1 MNETNLEKLQQ
12 NTLIPGLIEMGVDA
26 SFAKPVWQYLNLLLK
41 WNKAYNLTAIRDLE
55 GMVVQHALDGLSV
68 HSYISDSDC
77 RLIDVGTG
85 GGIPGVLL
93 AIVRPDLEVCL
104 LDAVGK
110 KARFLRQVKR
120 EMCLENVTVV
130 HDRVEN
136 YSPSEKFDV
145 VISRAFSEV
154 NQFLKWTA
162 HLGNE
167 CSRFLA
173 MKGPRNE
180 PLEAESIFL
189 MIQEDDLKVP
199 FLNEHRKLYQYKKAH
214 E

>member
-1 MNETNLEKLQQ
+1 MNETNLQKLQE
-12 NTLIPGLIEMGVDA
+12 NTLVPGMAKLKLDVK
-26 SFAKPVWQYLNLLLK
+26 FAVPVWQYLNLLAK
-41 WNKAYNLTAIRDLE
+41 WNQAYNLTAIRDLG

-68 HSYISDSDC
+68 HSYIAKTDH

-85 GGIPGVLL
+85 GGVPGVLL
-93 AIVRPDLEVCL
+93 AIVRPDLEVFL

-120 EMCLENVTVV
+120 AMQLDNVTVI

-136 YSPSEKFDV
+136 YSPGQKFDV

-154 NQFLKWTA
+154 NQFLKWTD
-162 HLGNE
+162 HLGDAQ
-167 CSRFLA
+167 SRFLA

-180 PLEAESIFL
+180 TLEMESRFL

-199 FLNEHRKLYQYKKAH
+199 FLNEQRKLYQYKKAH